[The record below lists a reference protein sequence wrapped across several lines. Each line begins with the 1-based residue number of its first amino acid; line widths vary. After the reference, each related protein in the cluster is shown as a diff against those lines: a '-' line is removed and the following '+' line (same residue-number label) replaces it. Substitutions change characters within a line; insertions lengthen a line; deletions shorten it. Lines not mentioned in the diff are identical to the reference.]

1 MSATVKAESPITAL
15 SGDGSFFREVRQTL
29 RSLCPQAVLNWREAR
44 FYARYGEVELHLLE
58 FLCQRYR
65 DAIDVGAN
73 DGSYVHYLRRHAPRG
88 IPLEPMPAFAP
99 MLRRKVPRGVVVAS
113 LAPSGAA

>member
-44 FYARYGEVELHLLE
+44 FYGRYL
-58 FLCQRYR
+58 
-65 DAIDVGAN
+65 DVRA
-73 DGSYVHYLRRHAPRG
+73 YALVR
-88 IPLEPMPAFAP
+88 
-99 MLRRKVPRGVVVAS
+99 
-113 LAPSGAA
+113 